1 MKKIK
6 FIDLSIFLLF
16 IFIILTFFQG
26 YQCKYLKLSYCK
38 IDFFE
43 NILLENG
50 FIENLQSTFLFLAII
65 FLFISFKKFNH
76 NKLIKI
82 FLTIKVIALIYYL
95 GEEISWGQHFFKWIS
110 PDFFLNYNNQDETNL
125 HNISN
130 LLDQLPRTLVMI
142 WCGLIPIIFYYL
154 KKKFTFRNESNLI
167 MLPNKRLLYISIIFL
182 IFFLPDFIVDKL
194 SLHPGHYI
202 DGKDIEGAIFYDIIS
217 LNFLRLSEIHE
228 LIFCFYFLIYSI
240 SFSRYQL
247 K

>member
-1 MKKIK
+1 
-6 FIDLSIFLLF
+6 
-16 IFIILTFFQG
+16 
-26 YQCKYLKLSYCK
+26 
-38 IDFFE
+38 
-43 NILLENG
+43 
-50 FIENLQSTFLFLAII
+50 
-65 FLFISFKKFNH
+65 
-76 NKLIKI
+76 
-82 FLTIKVIALIYYL
+82 
-95 GEEISWGQHFFKWIS
+95 
-110 PDFFLNYNNQDETNL
+110 
-125 HNISN
+125 
-130 LLDQLPRTLVMI
+130 MI

-154 KKKFTFRNESNLI
+154 KKKFTFRNESN
-167 MLPNKRLLYISIIFL
+167 SIIFL